1 VRRAWILFFTLPGA
15 AALGWWLR
23 GADAAPHG
31 AFPAPDAEPGTWTLA
46 VATASAMTCLI
57 VRPLDADRDRCA
69 REARGLCARLGLRP
83 QHPAGDGFA
92 PGRASHRLDGSGPE
106 AQPGPRSFLTLHVF
120 CFAGAQPWDPGLA
133 GCVLAGVRRDGR
145 PFLAEP
151 IVRLPR
157 EPTSAA
163 AEVVRTA
170 LSGGDAPVE
179 PGTSRTFLFAAKEEI
194 DLAGVEALELRRG
207 ASVDTF
213 VMKEQPVAEWEAF
226 LGDPVPAGP
235 GMPAVANMPERR

>member
-23 GADAAPHG
+23 GADAPPHG
-31 AFPAPDAEPGTWTLA
+31 AFPAPGAEPETWTLA
-46 VATASAMTCLI
+46 VATAGARTCLI

-69 REARGLCARLGLRP
+69 REARGLRARLGLRP
-83 QHPAGDGFA
+83 RDPAGDGFA
-92 PGRASHRLDGSGPE
+92 HGRASPRRDGSGPE
-106 AQPGPRSFLTLHVF
+106 AQPGPRSFLMLHVY
-120 CFAGAQPWDPGLA
+120 CFAGAEPWDPGLE
-133 GCVLAGVRRDGR
+133 GCLLAGVRRDGS

-151 IVRLPR
+151 ILRLPR
-157 EPTSAA
+157 EPSSAA

-170 LSGGDAPVE
+170 LSGGDCPVE

-194 DLAGVEALELRRG
+194 DLGSVEALELQRG
-207 ASVDTF
+207 ASVDMF
-213 VMKEQPVAEWEAF
+213 VMKEQLIAEWEAF